1 MTSLLSSHAVAAARG
16 YGLRSE
22 MQTPH
27 LRSTVMI
34 VRPDSI
40 LQSGPDPEYAQSV
53 KSVRGSRQR
62 SASRGGGESISVTQF
77 DRKQAP

>member
-1 MTSLLSSHAVAAARG
+1 MTFLLSSHAVAAARG

-27 LRSTVMI
+27 QRSTDMI
-34 VRPDSI
+34 VRPDST
-40 LQSGPDPEYAQSV
+40 LRRGPDPEHALSV

-62 SASRGGGESISVTQF
+62 SASRDGGKSVSVTQF
-77 DRKQAP
+77 ERKQAP